1 MQGVIEG
8 FALIIVND
16 MDQVMTKARIVQGD
30 AGKVICKEAERLK
43 PAAVVMGTR
52 GRSLMQRFFLSV

>member
-52 GRSLMQRFFLSV
+52 GRSLMQSFFLSV

>member
-1 MQGVIEG
+1 MQGVMGG
-8 FALIIVND
+8 FALIIVNG

-52 GRSLMQRFFLSV
+52 GRSLMQSFFLSV